1 MTGKCVRQVM
11 RYCSNTSCS
20 LDYISMLLLHVNLKQ
35 AKIWTHL
42 LCWNC

>member
-20 LDYISMLLLHVNLKQ
+20 LD
-35 AKIWTHL
+35 
-42 LCWNC
+42 